1 MQKFVFKEIAKKR
14 LMDMIN
20 FDRMKTKTLLFNKNK
35 LLHLRRNFHPLPGG
49 ERGCSCVN
57 GDLRGSVVLVLIHL

>member
-1 MQKFVFKEIAKKR
+1 
-14 LMDMIN
+14 MIN

-35 LLHLRRNFHPLPGG
+35 LLHLRRNFHPLLGG